1 MRSSYLIVKLFIK
14 FIFRFDLA
22 TSLFR
27 SFELFAIEQT
37 LQNLKPRGPIL
48 DIGCAEGYIAKKVF
62 KNEKILGLDNE
73 AKYLPLAKE
82 SGTYSFLL
90 VADAKHIPYKDNTFN
105 FLFSN
110 SVVEHIDKVDVV
122 LDEAKRILKPEG
134 LFLFTV
140 PNNNFSN
147 QLFFCK
153 LLRTFGLKKLAINY
167 SKERNRRLNH
177 FHLYPHQTWIEKI
190 NKSGFR
196 LKLMR
201 DYAAGEMLMLWDL
214 IAAIQFFLR
223 KAMEIFL
230 KIPIIKE
237 ILLAIGFL
245 IKMVFAIV
253 LVPFILCVKNKQ
265 NNNCATLIVVSKPL
279 ENKVL

>member
-14 FIFRFDLA
+14 LIFRFDLA

-27 SFELFAIEQT
+27 SFELFAIEGT
-37 LQNLKPRGPIL
+37 LKNLKFRGPIL
-48 DIGCAEGYIAKKVF
+48 DIGCAEGYIAKRVF

-122 LDEAKRILKPEG
+122 LNEAKRILKPKG

-177 FHLYPHQTWIEKI
+177 FHLYSQEIWSKII
-190 NKSGFR
+190 NKCGFR
-196 LKLMR
+196 LTLMK
-201 DYAAGEMLMLWDL
+201 DYVSGEILILWDL

-223 KAMEIFL
+223 KTFGIFL
-230 KIPIIKE
+230 KIPILKE
-237 ILLAIGFL
+237 ILFLLAL
-245 IKMVFAIV
+245 VIKMSFIII
-253 LVPFILCVKNKQ
+253 LLPFFLKHKDKQ
-265 NNNCATLIVVSKPL
+265 NEGCSTLIVIT
-279 ENKVL
+279 KVD

>member
-1 MRSSYLIVKLFIK
+1 MRSSNILVKLFIK

-27 SFELFAIEQT
+27 SFELFVIEGT

-48 DIGCAEGYIAKKVF
+48 DIGCAEGNIAKEVF
-62 KNEKILGLDNE
+62 KNNRVLGLDNE
-73 AKYLPLAKE
+73 VKYLHLAKKLNVYK
-82 SGTYSFLL
+82 SLL
-90 VADAKHIPYKDNTFN
+90 AADAKHIPYKDNTFN

-110 SVVEHIDKVDVV
+110 SVLEHIDKIDVV

-153 LLRTFGLKKLAINY
+153 LFRTFGLKKLAINY

-177 FHLYPHQTWIEKI
+177 FHLFSHETWIEKI

-214 IAAIQFFLR
+214 IAATQFFLR
-223 KAMEIFL
+223 KATEIFF

-237 ILLAIGFL
+237 VLLAIGFS

-253 LVPFILCVKNKQ
+253 LVPLILCVKNKQ
-265 NNNCATLIVVSKPL
+265 NNNCATLIIVSK
-279 ENKVL
+279 E